1 MTERLVF
8 GSPEANRIAAEI
20 KFLES
25 VERCPNCGGFAEL
38 DRFSGSPSFDDVEDG
53 GLPLPAGVYYR
64 LGCPRCRI
72 HGQWKEDKSDA
83 MLSWSQCID
92 IWWEINGER
101 LNLDYPEE
109 AVAP

>member
-8 GSPEANRIAAEI
+8 GSPEANRIAVEI

-38 DRFSGSPSFDDVEDG
+38 DRFSGHPSFDDDD

-72 HGQWKEDKSDA
+72 QGQWREGKSDA
-83 MLSWSQCID
+83 MLSWSQCIE

-101 LNLDYPEE
+101 LNLDHPEE
-109 AVAP
+109 AVDP